1 MVSSLDFLFH
11 SHIFR
16 TGYQQAFNPESPRG
30 IKKKSLAL
38 SKVPIRHIAGRPRT
52 RICSSL
58 IYLQHW
64 HLSSREQP
72 TLIFPQHPQ
81 KRNLSRWNHPTF
93 QTWLHQ
99 QNLHL
104 WTLHPKGNQGLESPA
119 PHPATEGKQ
128 GPGSP
133 DSPPSGREP
142 PEPVTLGPLPSYRK
156 WYK

>member
-104 WTLHPKGNQGLESPA
+104 WTLHPKATKVWNPQLPTQPQKVNKALGLLI
-119 PHPATEGKQ
+119 PHPVAENHQ
-128 GPGSP
+128 S
-133 DSPPSGREP
+133 
-142 PEPVTLGPLPSYRK
+142 L
-156 WYK
+156 